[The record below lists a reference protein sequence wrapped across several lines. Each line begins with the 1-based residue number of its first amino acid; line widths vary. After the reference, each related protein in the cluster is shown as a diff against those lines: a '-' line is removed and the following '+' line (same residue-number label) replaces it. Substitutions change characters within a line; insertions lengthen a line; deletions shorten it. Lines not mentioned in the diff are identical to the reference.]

1 MSYRQYKAIL
11 TGLIIAI
18 LLFPP
23 AYSAAGTNDINNP
36 LLTESGIIAGY
47 GTGDVKEGNYEPV
60 LLIWHLGCDLKRFIP
75 ELKNYSGTFSIYLEP
90 QINPVFERE
99 TDLEFGIGVGLKYLH
114 PVTEKISAYIFGSVG
129 PHYITV
135 ETRDQANGFI
145 FSNTIGAGFS
155 FFLTEKSSLNLGYR
169 LRHMSNACTRKPNG
183 GINTHFGTIGY
194 SVYF

>member
-11 TGLIIAI
+11 TGLVIAI
-18 LLFPP
+18 LMFHP

-155 FFLTEKSSLNLGYR
+155 FFLTEKSSLNLGYG

>member
-11 TGLIIAI
+11 TGLVIAI
-18 LLFPP
+18 LMFPP

-36 LLTESGIIAGY
+36 LLTESEIIAGY

-75 ELKNYSGTFSIYLEP
+75 ELNNYSGTFSVYLEP

-169 LRHMSNACTRKPNG
+169 LRHMSNAGTRKPNG

>member
-11 TGLIIAI
+11 TGLVITI

-75 ELKNYSGTFSIYLEP
+75 ELRNYSGTFSIYLEP

-114 PVTEKISAYIFGSVG
+114 LVTEKISAYIFGSVG